1 MLFSINISQNIKIR
15 YPIINNI
22 KSSKFHFNFFFF
34 LVITTNFKLNYK
46 IMLKIKKFVKNR
58 LNTKKK
64 FFYNLS

>member
-22 KSSKFHFNFFFF
+22 KSSTFHFNFFFF

-46 IMLKIKKFVKNR
+46 IILKIKKFVKNR